1 MNTHY
6 LNLALEDSIGI
17 ITINNPPHNS
27 LTQPLMEEFFQILNF
42 LQKTEV
48 KALIITGSSKCF
60 CSGVDINELKKINSR
75 LDAENL
81 TIRGQ
86 DLLNRVE
93 NFHIPVLAAING
105 VCLGGGAELALSC
118 HVRYCSDRAVFG
130 FPELSLGIIPALGGT
145 QRLHRAIGYGKAFE
159 LILTGNIV
167 NAREARE
174 IGLVEGVF
182 PRDGLLR
189 EVKRIAKNISSKNP
203 HAVRFVMESILSPV
217 RKELSLQIRKDA
229 HLNSIIF
236 SQNTKSSD

>member
-118 HVRYCSDRAVFG
+118 HVR
-130 FPELSLGIIPALGGT
+130 
-145 QRLHRAIGYGKAFE
+145 LHRAIGYGKAFE